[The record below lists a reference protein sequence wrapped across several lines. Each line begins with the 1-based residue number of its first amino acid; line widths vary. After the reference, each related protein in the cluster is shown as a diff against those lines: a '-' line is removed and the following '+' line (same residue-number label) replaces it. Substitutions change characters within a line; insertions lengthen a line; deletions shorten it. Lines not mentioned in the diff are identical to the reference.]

1 MDFDHA
7 LFRADLDAL
16 PWASYGHAYG
26 SAEDVP
32 GCLRALAGDDD
43 AAAEEAQSE
52 LYGSILHQGSVYEA
66 SAKAVPFLARI
77 AAADIRTADVL
88 LLIGGIAEGGE
99 DPSTEA
105 VDGSPVEAG
114 DGPPAEAEDRSP
126 AEAGDGLPAEA
137 SDGSPVEA
145 VDGPPA
151 EAGDGSPVEAGDG
164 SPVEAGDEVP
174 ARGSG
179 EAGESDEVA
188 CRRAAVAQL
197 PLLLGALDHQDRAVR
212 QAAAWAAGWTGA
224 AGADT
229 AAPAL
234 RDRAAVETDPL
245 VRAEMLSSLAQLDP
259 EGAARAVTEAIG
271 PDGSPP
277 ELRIAAVLASADIG
291 LPWTPAHHEAALALL
306 PLDRLVADR
315 FDQVRNEPLHHL
327 TVTLLLRDAGP
338 DREAVYALLDGAL
351 RHPDPE
357 ARTEA
362 VWAALTACELSRG
375 APARLVGALMAAAEA
390 DGGGAGASSGSGGD
404 GVATATATATAGS
417 GPASGRAVSG
427 DVSGALSALGRL
439 GPYGEPAADLLA
451 SRAAGAGETA
461 DRALEALVA
470 VDPVRAAPLLA
481 RDLENRPRAFATACG
496 GPAGVLP
503 TLPYDPELLAA
514 ARRRLALAE
523 PGPVTTVPRLA
534 ALLLSWGQDA
544 GPAVPELLAAL
555 PAYARLLPKV
565 LAAVCAPEQRAEV
578 AQALGS
584 LVRTAPADDRFEAA
598 RALHRLTGD
607 HGPLLSLLAERLAA
621 GAGGGD
627 GALRESAT
635 AAAALGPAAE
645 PLVPALR
652 AALNTPGADRNNP
665 QMDADIAIAVALH
678 RVTGDAAE
686 AVPVL
691 AGVLGDGHGLW
702 RRWTFVRAAEAAA
715 GLGPAGRPLVPVLT
729 ALLTD
734 PEQVPSAV
742 LALRA
747 VAPDA
752 LDTDRSA
759 GLLLDAAEAGAA
771 PAEAVDRLVAL
782 GVDTLS
788 YEHRARL
795 TALGERDP
803 RVVRFGLSGTIE
815 AADERLRA
823 RIRTA
828 VADRDRT
835 AEVSP
840 G

>member
-1 MDFDHA
+1 MIGSMDFDHA

-43 AAAEEAQSE
+43 AAADEAQGE

-66 SAKAVPFLARI
+66 SAQAVPFLARI

-99 DPSTEA
+99 DPS
-105 VDGSPVEAG
+105 PEAG
-114 DGPPAEAEDRSP
+114 
-126 AEAGDGLPAEA
+126 
-137 SDGSPVEA
+137 
-145 VDGPPA
+145 DGPPA
-151 EAGDGSPVEAGDG
+151 EAGDGSAVEAGDG
-164 SPVEAGDEVP
+164 LPAEV
-174 ARGSG
+174 SD

-188 CRRAAVAQL
+188 CRRAVVTQL

-229 AAPAL
+229 AVPAL

-245 VRAEMLSSLAQLDP
+245 VRAELLSALAQLDP
-259 EGAARAVTEAIG
+259 DGTARAATEAIG

-277 ELRIAAVLASADIG
+277 ELRIAALLASADIG

-315 FDQVRNEPLHHL
+315 FDHVRNEPLHHL
-327 TVTLLLRDAGP
+327 TVTLLLRDTDP
-338 DREAVYALLDGAL
+338 DREAVFALLDGAL

-375 APARLVGALMAAAEA
+375 APARLAAALTAAAFA
-390 DGGGAGASSGSGGD
+390 DGGGAVAAAGDGRAAASGAGGGGAAGSGSGGGG
-404 GVATATATATAGS
+404 GVAGS
-417 GPASGRAVSG
+417 GSVGGAAG
-427 DVSGALSALGRL
+427 SGAASADGSGAWSALGRL
-439 GPYGEPAADLLA
+439 GAYGKPAADLLA
-451 SRAAGAGETA
+451 ARAAGEGDVA
-461 DRALEALVA
+461 DRALEALVT

-481 RDLENRPRAFATACG
+481 RDLESRPRAFAAACG
-496 GPAGVLP
+496 GPVGSLS

-514 ARRRLALAE
+514 VRRRLGAME
-523 PGPVTTVPRLA
+523 PGSMALPRLA
-534 ALLLSWGQDA
+534 ALLTAWGPDA

-555 PAYARLLPKV
+555 PAYPRQLPKV
-565 LAAVCAPEQRAEV
+565 LAAVCPPEQRAEV
-578 AQALGS
+578 AEALRS
-584 LVRTAPADDRFEAA
+584 LARTAPADDRMEAV
-598 RALHRLTGD
+598 RVLHQLTGD
-607 HGPLLSLLAERLAA
+607 HGPLLSLLADRLAA

-627 GALRESAT
+627 SALRETAT
-635 AAAALGPAAE
+635 AAAALGPAAA

-652 AALNTPGADRNNP
+652 AALNAPGADRNNP
-665 QMDADIAIAVALH
+665 QMDADIAIAAALH
-678 RVTGDAAE
+678 RITGDAAE

-691 AGVLGDGHGLW
+691 AGVLGDGDGLW

-715 GLGPAGRPLVPVLT
+715 GLGPAGRPLVPVLK
-729 ALLTD
+729 ALLAD

-747 VAPDA
+747 IAPDA

-771 PAEAVDRLVAL
+771 PAEAVEALVAL

-788 YEHRARL
+788 DEHRARL
-795 TALGERDP
+795 TELGERDL

-815 AADERLRA
+815 AADDRLRA

-828 VADRDRT
+828 VVGGVRT
-835 AEVSP
+835 AVVSP

>member
-1 MDFDHA
+1 MSVVAAMIGSMDFDHA
-7 LFRADLDAL
+7 LFHADLDAL

-43 AAAEEAQSE
+43 AAADEAQSE

-99 DPSTEA
+99 DPS
-105 VDGSPVEAG
+105 PEAG
-114 DGPPAEAEDRSP
+114 DGPPAEA
-126 AEAGDGLPAEA
+126 GDGLPA
-137 SDGSPVEA
+137 
-145 VDGPPA
+145 
-151 EAGDGSPVEAGDG
+151 
-164 SPVEAGDEVP
+164 
-174 ARGSG
+174 R
-179 EAGESDEVA
+179 ESDEVA
-188 CRRAAVAQL
+188 CRRAVVAQL
-197 PLLLGALDHQDRAVR
+197 PVLLGALDHQDRAVR

-224 AGADT
+224 AGA
-229 AAPAL
+229 AAAVPAL

-245 VRAEMLSSLAQLDP
+245 VRAELLSALAQLDP
-259 EGAARAVTEAIG
+259 EGTARAVTEAIG

-277 ELRIAAVLASADIG
+277 ELRIAALLASADIG

-315 FDQVRNEPLHHL
+315 FDHVRNEPLHHL
-327 TVTLLLRDAGP
+327 TVTLLLRDTDP
-338 DREAVYALLDGAL
+338 DREAVFALLDGAL

-375 APARLVGALMAAAEA
+375 APARLVGALTAAAEA
-390 DGGGAGASSGSGGD
+390 DGGGAGADSGSG
-404 GVATATATATAGS
+404 AGH
-417 GPASGRAVSG
+417 AASG

-439 GPYGEPAADLLA
+439 GAYGEPAAELLA
-451 SRAAGAGETA
+451 TRAAGEGDVA
-461 DRALEALVA
+461 DRALEALVT

-481 RDLENRPRAFATACG
+481 RDLENRPRAFAAACG
-496 GPAGVLP
+496 GPVGSLP
-503 TLPYDPELLAA
+503 PLPYDPALLAA
-514 ARRRLALAE
+514 VRRRLGAME
-523 PGPVTTVPRLA
+523 PGSMALPRLA
-534 ALLLSWGQDA
+534 ALLLSWGPDA
-544 GPAVPELLAAL
+544 GSAVPELLAAL
-555 PAYARLLPKV
+555 PAYPRQLPKV
-565 LAAVCAPEQRAEV
+565 LAAVCRPEQRGEV
-578 AQALGS
+578 AEALRS
-584 LVRTAPADDRFEAA
+584 LARTAPADDRFEAA
-598 RALHRLTGD
+598 RALHQLTGD
-607 HGPLLSLLAERLAA
+607 HRPLLSLLAERLAA
-621 GAGGGD
+621 GAGGWD
-627 GALRESAT
+627 GVLRETAT
-635 AAAALGPAAE
+635 AAAALGPAAA

-652 AALNTPGADRNNP
+652 AALNAPDADRNNP

-678 RVTGDAAE
+678 RITGEAAE

-691 AGVLGDGHGLW
+691 AGVLGDGDGLW

-715 GLGPAGRPLVPVLT
+715 GLGPAGRPLVPVLK

-752 LDTDRSA
+752 LDTDRAA

-771 PAEAVDRLVAL
+771 PAEAVEALVAL
-782 GVDTLS
+782 GVDTLAD
-788 YEHRARL
+788 EHRDRL
-795 TALGERDP
+795 TELGERDL

-815 AADERLRA
+815 AADDRLRA

-828 VADRDRT
+828 VVGRART
-835 AEVSP
+835 AVVSR

>member
-43 AAAEEAQSE
+43 AAADEAQGE

-66 SAKAVPFLARI
+66 SAQAVPFLARI

-99 DPSTEA
+99 DPS
-105 VDGSPVEAG
+105 PEAG
-114 DGPPAEAEDRSP
+114 DGPPAEGDGSSAEAGDRP
-126 AEAGDGLPAEA
+126 AAEAGDGLPARE
-137 SDGSPVEA
+137 SD
-145 VDGPPA
+145 
-151 EAGDGSPVEAGDG
+151 
-164 SPVEAGDEVP
+164 
-174 ARGSG
+174 

-188 CRRAAVAQL
+188 CRRAVVAQL

-224 AGADT
+224 AGA
-229 AAPAL
+229 AAAVPAL

-245 VRAEMLSSLAQLDP
+245 VRAELLSALAQLDP
-259 EGAARAVTEAIG
+259 EGTARAATEAIG

-277 ELRIAAVLASADIG
+277 ELRIAALLASADIG

-315 FDQVRNEPLHHL
+315 FDHVRNEPLHHL
-327 TVTLLLRDAGP
+327 TVTLLLRDTDP
-338 DREAVYALLDGAL
+338 DREAVFALLDGAL

-375 APARLVGALMAAAEA
+375 APARLVGALTAAAEA
-390 DGGGAGASSGSGGD
+390 DGGGAVAAAGDGRAAASGASAGGGGGPAGSGSGSD
-404 GVATATATATAGS
+404 GGAAGS
-417 GPASGRAVSG
+417 GAGAASG

-439 GPYGEPAADLLA
+439 GAYGEPAADLLA
-451 SRAAGAGETA
+451 ARAAGEGDVA
-461 DRALEALVA
+461 DRALEALVT

-481 RDLENRPRAFATACG
+481 QDLENRPRAFAAACG
-496 GPAGVLP
+496 GPVGSLP
-503 TLPYDPELLAA
+503 TLPYDPALLATV
-514 ARRRLALAE
+514 RWRLGAME
-523 PGPVTTVPRLA
+523 PGSMALPRLA
-534 ALLLSWGQDA
+534 ALLLSWGPDA

-555 PAYARLLPKV
+555 PAYPRQLPKV
-565 LAAVCAPEQRAEV
+565 LAAVCRPEQRGEV
-578 AQALGS
+578 AEALRS
-584 LVRTAPADDRFEAA
+584 LARTAPADDRMEAV
-598 RALHRLTGD
+598 RVLHQLTGD

-627 GALRESAT
+627 SALRETAT
-635 AAAALGPAAE
+635 AAAALGPAAA

-652 AALNTPGADRNNP
+652 AALNAPDADRNNP

-678 RVTGDAAE
+678 RITGEAAE

-691 AGVLGDGHGLW
+691 AGVLGDSDGLW

-715 GLGPAGRPLVPVLT
+715 GLGPAGRPLVPVLK

-742 LALRA
+742 LALLA
-747 VAPDA
+747 VAPDV

-771 PAEAVDRLVAL
+771 PAEAVEALVAL

-788 YEHRARL
+788 DEHRARL
-795 TALGERDP
+795 TELGERDL

-815 AADERLRA
+815 AADDRLRA

-828 VADRDRT
+828 VVGRART
-835 AEVSP
+835 AVVSP

>member
-43 AAAEEAQSE
+43 AAADEAQGE

-66 SAKAVPFLARI
+66 SAQAVPFLARI

-99 DPSTEA
+99 DPS
-105 VDGSPVEAG
+105 PEAG
-114 DGPPAEAEDRSP
+114 DGPPAEADDGSP
-126 AEAGDGLPAEA
+126 AEAGDGLPARV
-137 SDGSPVEA
+137 SD
-145 VDGPPA
+145 
-151 EAGDGSPVEAGDG
+151 
-164 SPVEAGDEVP
+164 
-174 ARGSG
+174 

-188 CRRAAVAQL
+188 CRRAVVAQL

-212 QAAAWAAGWTGA
+212 QAAAWAAGWTGT

-229 AAPAL
+229 AVPAL

-245 VRAEMLSSLAQLDP
+245 VRAELLSALAQLGP
-259 EGAARAVTEAIG
+259 EGTARAATEAIG

-277 ELRIAAVLASADIG
+277 ELRMAALLACVDIG

-306 PLDRLVADR
+306 PLDRLMADR

-327 TVTLLLRDAGP
+327 TVTLLLRDTDP
-338 DREAVYALLDGAL
+338 DREAVFALLDGAL
-351 RHPDPE
+351 RHGDPE

-375 APARLVGALMAAAEA
+375 APARLVAALTAAALA
-390 DGGGAGASSGSGGD
+390 DGGGAVASAGDGRAAASGAGSGG
-404 GVATATATATAGS
+404 GGGAAGS
-417 GPASGRAVSG
+417 GSVGGAAGSGAGAASGDG
-427 DVSGALSALGRL
+427 SGALSALGRL
-439 GPYGEPAADLLA
+439 GAYGKPAADLLA
-451 SRAAGAGETA
+451 ARAAGEGDVA
-461 DRALEALVA
+461 DRALEALVT

-481 RDLENRPRAFATACG
+481 RDLESRPRAFAAACG
-496 GPAGVLP
+496 GPVGSLP

-514 ARRRLALAE
+514 VRRRLGAME
-523 PGPVTTVPRLA
+523 PGSMALPRLA
-534 ALLLSWGQDA
+534 ALLTAWGPDA
-544 GPAVPELLAAL
+544 GPAVPELLAQL
-555 PAYARLLPKV
+555 PAYPRQLPKV
-565 LAAVCAPEQRAEV
+565 LAAVCLPEQRAEV
-578 AQALGS
+578 AEALRS
-584 LVRTAPADDRFEAA
+584 LARTAPADDRMEAV
-598 RALHRLTGD
+598 RVLHQLTGD

-627 GALRESAT
+627 SALRETAT
-635 AAAALGPAAE
+635 AAAALGPAAA

-652 AALNTPGADRNNP
+652 AALNAPDADRNNP

-678 RVTGDAAE
+678 RITGDAAE

-691 AGVLGDGHGLW
+691 AGVLGDDDGLW

-715 GLGPAGRPLVPVLT
+715 GLGPAGRPLVPVLKG
-729 ALLTD
+729 LLAD

-771 PAEAVDRLVAL
+771 PAEAVEALVAL

-788 YEHRARL
+788 DEHRDRL
-795 TALGERDP
+795 TELGERDL
-803 RVVRFGLSGTIE
+803 RAVRFGLSGTIE
-815 AADERLRA
+815 AADDRLRA

-828 VADRDRT
+828 VVGGVRT
-835 AEVSP
+835 AVVSP

>member
-7 LFRADLDAL
+7 LVRADLDAL
-16 PWASYGHAYG
+16 PWASYG

-105 VDGSPVEAG
+105 VDG
-114 DGPPAEAEDRSP
+114 PPAEAGHES
-126 AEAGDGLPAEA
+126 
-137 SDGSPVEA
+137 
-145 VDGPPA
+145 PA
-151 EAGDGSPVEAGDG
+151 EAGDGSPAEAGDG
-164 SPVEAGDEVP
+164 PPAEAGDEVP

-179 EAGESDEVA
+179 GAGESDEVA

-212 QAAAWAAGWTGA
+212 QAAVWAAGWTGA
-224 AGADT
+224 AGVDT

-245 VRAEMLSSLAQLDP
+245 VRAELLSSLAQLDP

-277 ELRIAAVLASADIG
+277 ELRIAALLASADIG

-375 APARLVGALMAAAEA
+375 APARLVGALTAAAEA

-404 GVATATATATAGS
+404 GAATATATAGS
-417 GPASGRAVSG
+417 GPASG

-451 SRAAGAGETA
+451 SRAAGAGDTA

-481 RDLENRPRAFATACG
+481 RDLESRPRAFATACG

-534 ALLLSWGQDA
+534 ALLLSWGPDA

-759 GLLLDAAEAGAA
+759 GLLLDAAEVGAA

-835 AEVSP
+835 AAVSR

>member
-105 VDGSPVEAG
+105 VDGPPAEAGHESPAEAG
-114 DGPPAEAEDRSP
+114 DGPPAEE
-126 AEAGDGLPAEA
+126 GG
-137 SDGSPVEA
+137 
-145 VDGPPA
+145 GPPA
-151 EAGDGSPVEAGDG
+151 
-164 SPVEAGDEVP
+164 EAGDEVP

-212 QAAAWAAGWTGA
+212 QAAVWAAGWTGA

-245 VRAEMLSSLAQLDP
+245 VRAELLSSLAQLDP

-277 ELRIAAVLASADIG
+277 ELRIAALLASADIG

-351 RHPDPE
+351 RHPDPD

-375 APARLVGALMAAAEA
+375 APARLVGALTAAAEA

-404 GVATATATATAGS
+404 GVATATATAGS
-417 GPASGRAVSG
+417 GPASGRAASG

-534 ALLLSWGQDA
+534 ALLLSWGRDA

-598 RALHRLTGD
+598 RALHRLTGE

-702 RRWTFVRAAEAAA
+702 RRWTFVRAAEAA

-771 PAEAVDRLVAL
+771 PAEAVDGLVAL

-788 YEHRARL
+788 DEHRARL
-795 TALGERDP
+795 TALGERDL

-835 AEVSP
+835 AAVSR

>member
-1 MDFDHA
+1 MHFDHA

-105 VDGSPVEAG
+105 VDG
-114 DGPPAEAEDRSP
+114 PPAEAGHESP
-126 AEAGDGLPAEA
+126 AEAGDGLPVEAE
-137 SDGSPVEA
+137 DGSLAEGGDGPPVEA
-145 VDGPPA
+145 EDGSLAEAGDGPPA
-151 EAGDGSPVEAGDG
+151 EEGGGPPA
-164 SPVEAGDEVP
+164 EAGDEVP

-212 QAAAWAAGWTGA
+212 QAAVWAAGWTGA

-245 VRAEMLSSLAQLDP
+245 VRAELLSSLAQLDP

-277 ELRIAAVLASADIG
+277 ELRIAALLASADIG

-315 FDQVRNEPLHHL
+315 FEQVRNEPLHHL

-375 APARLVGALMAAAEA
+375 APARLVGALTAAAEA

-417 GPASGRAVSG
+417 GPASGRAASG

-534 ALLLSWGQDA
+534 ALLLSWGPDA

-598 RALHRLTGD
+598 RALYRLTGE
-607 HGPLLSLLAERLAA
+607 HGPLLSLLAERFAA

-627 GALRESAT
+627 GGLRESAT

-771 PAEAVDRLVAL
+771 PAEAVDGLVAL

-788 YEHRARL
+788 DEHRARL
-795 TALGERDP
+795 TALGERDL

-835 AEVSP
+835 AAVSR

>member
-43 AAAEEAQSE
+43 AAADEAQGE

-66 SAKAVPFLARI
+66 SAQAVPFLARI

-99 DPSTEA
+99 DPSPEA
-105 VDGSPVEAG
+105 A
-114 DGPPAEAEDRSP
+114 
-126 AEAGDGLPAEA
+126 
-137 SDGSPVEA
+137 
-145 VDGPPA
+145 DGPPA
-151 EAGDGSPVEAGDG
+151 EAGDGSSAEAGDRPPAEAGDG
-164 SPVEAGDEVP
+164 LP
-174 ARGSG
+174 ARESG
-179 EAGESDEVA
+179 EARESDEVA
-188 CRRAAVAQL
+188 CRRAVVTQL

-224 AGADT
+224 AGAD
-229 AAPAL
+229 AAVPGL

-245 VRAEMLSSLAQLDP
+245 VRAELLSALAQLDP
-259 EGAARAVTEAIG
+259 EGTARAATEAIG

-277 ELRIAAVLASADIG
+277 ELRIAALLASADIG

-315 FDQVRNEPLHHL
+315 FDHVRNEPLHHL
-327 TVTLLLRDAGP
+327 TVTLLLRDTDP
-338 DREAVYALLDGAL
+338 DREAVFALLDGAL

-375 APARLVGALMAAAEA
+375 APARLVGALTAAAEA
-390 DGGGAGASSGSGGD
+390 DGGGAMAAAGD
-404 GVATATATATAGS
+404 GRAAASGAGAGGGGGPAGS
-417 GPASGRAVSG
+417 GSDGGAAGSGAGAASG

-439 GPYGEPAADLLA
+439 GAYGEPAAELLA
-451 SRAAGAGETA
+451 ARAAGEGDVA
-461 DRALEALVA
+461 DRALEALVT

-496 GPAGVLP
+496 GPVGSLP

-514 ARRRLALAE
+514 VRRRLGAME
-523 PGPVTTVPRLA
+523 PGSMALPRLA
-534 ALLLSWGQDA
+534 ALLTAWGPDA

-555 PAYARLLPKV
+555 PAYPRQLPKV
-565 LAAVCAPEQRAEV
+565 LAAVCRPEQRGEV
-578 AQALGS
+578 AEALRS
-584 LVRTAPADDRFEAA
+584 LARTAPAGDRFEAA
-598 RALHRLTGD
+598 RALHQLTGD
-607 HGPLLSLLAERLAA
+607 HDPLMSLLAERLAA

-627 GALRESAT
+627 SALRETAT
-635 AAAALGPAAE
+635 AAAALGPAAA

-652 AALNTPGADRNNP
+652 AALNAPEADQNNP

-678 RVTGDAAE
+678 RITGEAAE
-686 AVPVL
+686 TVPVL
-691 AGVLGDGHGLW
+691 AGVLGDGDGLW

-715 GLGPAGRPLVPVLT
+715 GLGPAGRPLVPVLK

-771 PAEAVDRLVAL
+771 PAEAVEALVAL

-788 YEHRARL
+788 DEHLARL
-795 TALGERDP
+795 TGLGERDL

-815 AADERLRA
+815 AADDRLRA

-828 VADRDRT
+828 V
-835 AEVSP
+835 VSP

>member
-16 PWASYGHAYG
+16 PWPSYGHAYG

-43 AAAEEAQSE
+43 AAADEAQSE

-66 SAKAVPFLARI
+66 SAQAVPFLARI

-99 DPSTEA
+99 DPSPEA
-105 VDGSPVEAG
+105 A
-114 DGPPAEAEDRSP
+114 
-126 AEAGDGLPAEA
+126 
-137 SDGSPVEA
+137 
-145 VDGPPA
+145 DGPPA
-151 EAGDGSPVEAGDG
+151 EAGDGSPAEAGDRPPAEAGDG
-164 SPVEAGDEVP
+164 LP
-174 ARGSG
+174 ARVGG

-188 CRRAAVAQL
+188 CRRAVVAQL
-197 PLLLGALDHQDRAVR
+197 PLLLRVLDHQDRAVR

-224 AGADT
+224 AGA
-229 AAPAL
+229 AAAVPAL
-234 RDRAAVETDPL
+234 RDRAAVEADPL
-245 VRAEMLSSLAQLDP
+245 VRAELLSSLARLDP
-259 EGAARAVTEAIG
+259 EGTARAATEAIG

-277 ELRIAAVLASADIG
+277 ELRIAALLASADIG

-315 FDQVRNEPLHHL
+315 FDHVRNEPLHHL
-327 TVTLLLRDAGP
+327 TVTLLLRDTDP
-338 DREAVYALLDGAL
+338 DREAVFALLDGAL

-375 APARLVGALMAAAEA
+375 APARLVGALTAAAAEA
-390 DGGGAGASSGSGGD
+390 DGGGAVAAAGD
-404 GVATATATATAGS
+404 GRAAASGAGAGGGGGPAGS
-417 GPASGRAVSG
+417 GSDGGAAGSGAGADSGSDAGRAASG

-439 GPYGEPAADLLA
+439 GAYGEPAAELLA
-451 SRAAGAGETA
+451 ARAAGEGDVA
-461 DRALEALVA
+461 DRALEALVT

-481 RDLENRPRAFATACG
+481 RDLENRPRAFAAACG
-496 GPAGVLP
+496 GPVGSLP
-503 TLPYDPELLAA
+503 TLPYDPALLAA
-514 ARRRLALAE
+514 VRRRLGAME
-523 PGPVTTVPRLA
+523 PGSMALPRLA
-534 ALLLSWGQDA
+534 ALLTAWGLDA

-555 PAYARLLPKV
+555 PAYPRQLPKV
-565 LAAVCAPEQRAEV
+565 LAAVCRPEQRGEV
-578 AQALGS
+578 AEALRS
-584 LVRTAPADDRFEAA
+584 LARTAPADDRMEAV
-598 RALHRLTGD
+598 RVLHQLTGD

-627 GALRESAT
+627 SALRETAT
-635 AAAALGPAAE
+635 AAAALGPAAA

-652 AALNTPGADRNNP
+652 AALNAPDADRNNP
-665 QMDADIAIAVALH
+665 QMDADIAIAAALH

-691 AGVLGDGHGLW
+691 AGVLGDGDGLW

-715 GLGPAGRPLVPVLT
+715 GLGPAGRPLVPVLK

-771 PAEAVDRLVAL
+771 PAEAVEALVAL

-788 YEHRARL
+788 GEHRARL
-795 TALGERDP
+795 TALGERDL

-815 AADERLRA
+815 AADDRLRA

-828 VADRDRT
+828 VVGRART
-835 AEVSP
+835 AVVSR